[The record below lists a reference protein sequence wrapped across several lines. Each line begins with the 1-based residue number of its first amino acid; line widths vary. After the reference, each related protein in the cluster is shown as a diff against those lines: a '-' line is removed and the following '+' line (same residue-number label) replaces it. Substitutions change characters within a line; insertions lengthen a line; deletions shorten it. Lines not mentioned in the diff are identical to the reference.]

1 MPQIK
6 KIVMLMLEN
15 RSLDNLLGWL
25 YHNEALQPDRVF
37 PEGSS
42 LRFDGISPSD
52 VNYID
57 TERYAPSHGTQERT
71 QPMRQP
77 RYNPDE
83 LWKPV
88 GNQMYWNAY
97 GKDSVPR
104 WSAAT
109 PPMTGFA
116 RDYSR
121 WYDTPDEVMGAYS
134 EAQLPVLY
142 GLARSFA
149 ISDRWFSSVPTETNP
164 NRAFSVCGS
173 SAGAVDNKDISVYD
187 LPTIFNALTQ
197 ADPKRSWGIYYQ
209 YNGMFDMDPTRKGR
223 CYTEDIFPYIR
234 RAVVAGEGI
243 VHRYDTFLQTLSTPD
258 LPDFS
263 YIEPFWGGGYGLPD
277 DDFIGLQGNDY
288 HSPAW
293 VGPAEYDL
301 NELYNALRTS
311 RYWDDMLFIISFDE
325 HGGTYDHVPPP
336 VTVKPDSIPSK
347 QKFEFNRMGVRVP
360 TILVSP
366 YVQPGT
372 VFRAPTGSKFDFD
385 HTSLIA
391 TILKWAGLHP
401 KNANMGLRV
410 ASAPTFDLVLSDTRS
425 GQRPPTFKVPAEY
438 SKQGG
443 KKGPHNIPFDI
454 GKMPFRTFQNALDLS
469 TSVED
474 FLDRLRREVLA
485 ADMST

>member
-25 YHNEALQPDRVF
+25 YQNEELSPDNVF
-37 PEGSS
+37 PLNSS
-42 LRFDGISPSD
+42 LRFDGLSPGD

-57 TERYAPSHGTQERT
+57 KERFAPSHGTQQRT

-83 LWKPV
+83 LWEPV

-116 RDYSR
+116 GDYKR

-134 EAQLPVLY
+134 EEQLPVLY
-142 GLARSFA
+142 GLARAFA

-173 SAGAVDNKDISVYD
+173 SAGAVDNKDIDVYA
-187 LPTIFNALTQ
+187 LPTIFNALTL
-197 ADPKRSWGIYYQ
+197 ADPQRSWGIYYQ

-223 CYTEDIFPYIR
+223 CYTEDIFPHIR
-234 RAVVAGEGI
+234 RAVVAGEGT
-243 VHRYDTFLQTLSTPD
+243 VDKYQNFLKALSSLD

-277 DDFIGLQGNDY
+277 DDFVGLQGNDY

-301 NELYNALRTS
+301 NELYNALRNS
-311 RYWDDMLFIISFDE
+311 RHWDDMLFVISFDE

-336 VTVKPDSIPSK
+336 VTVKPDSTPSK
-347 QKFEFNRMGVRVP
+347 QKFDFGRMGVRVP

-366 YVQPGT
+366 YVRPGT
-372 VFRAPTGSKFDFD
+372 VFRAPEGSKFDFD
-385 HTSLIA
+385 HTSFIA
-391 TILKWAGLHP
+391 TILRWAGLDP
-401 KNANMGLRV
+401 RKSNMGLRV
-410 ASAPTFDLVLSDTRS
+410 ANAPTFEGVLSDTRS
-425 GQRPPTFKVPAEY
+425 GQEPPTFKVPESYA
-438 SKQGG
+438 KQGG
-443 KKGPHNIPFDI
+443 QKGPHNIPFDL
-454 GKMPFRTFQNALDLS
+454 GATPFRTIQKVLDGS
-469 TSVED
+469 TSAED
-474 FLDRLRREVLA
+474 FIDQLFREVQQSA
-485 ADMST
+485 ER